1 MSGIAVFFLII
12 GILYAISYAISI
24 IIFIYELKHAYKLD
38 PDAPFFID
46 EVWPDQFDKTR

>member
-12 GILYAISYAISI
+12 GILYAISI
-24 IIFIYELKHAYKLD
+24 IIFIYELKHAYKLG

>member
-12 GILYAISYAISI
+12 GILYAISI
-24 IIFIYELKHAYKLD
+24 IIFIYELKLAYELD

>member
-12 GILYAISYAISI
+12 GILYAISI
-24 IIFIYELKHAYKLD
+24 IIVIYELKHAYKLD

>member
-12 GILYAISYAISI
+12 GILYAINI
-24 IIFIYELKHAYKLD
+24 ITFIYELKHAYELD

>member
-12 GILYAISYAISI
+12 GILYAISI

-38 PDAPFFID
+38 QDAPFFID

>member
-1 MSGIAVFFLII
+1 MSGTAVFFLII
-12 GILYAISYAISI
+12 GILYAISI

>member
-24 IIFIYELKHAYKLD
+24 IIFIYELKHAYELD